1 MAIEIDNRW
10 PLMVVSPAKESALQK
25 QSATHLSSQ
34 NPHDSVFLD
43 NGIELESNTLLEKG
57 TFIDLYA

>member
-1 MAIEIDNRW
+1 MAIEIDNSW

-43 NGIELESNTLLEKG
+43 NGIELESNTSLDKG
-57 TFIDLYA
+57 TFIDIYA

>member
-1 MAIEIDNRW
+1 MSIEIDNRW

-43 NGIELESNTLLEKG
+43 NGIELESSTLLEKG